1 MRWFVIIVPIGIA
14 RIREI
19 IAQIRLY
26 VDREI
31 EKWIR
36 VIAAGNI
43 KPE

>member
-1 MRWFVIIVPIGIA
+1 MHSFVIIVPIGIA
-14 RIREI
+14 RIREN

-31 EKWIR
+31 EKWMS